1 MNIRLYEP
9 KDRAAVEAIH
19 ARQGFAYDFP
29 DLEKPTWMI
38 RLVGEDEG
46 QIVQAAFAHL
56 TAEIFFMID
65 PAKGT
70 PQERHFGFLQMQDVG
85 RELAYKPG
93 GLDDLHA
100 FLPPPIERK
109 FARRLVRH
117 GWRKALW
124 PAYWCDVTGVT

>member
-19 ARQGFAYDFP
+19 ARQNLGYDFP
-29 DLEKPTWMI
+29 DLERPTWMI
-38 RLVGEDEG
+38 RLVGEQDDK
-46 QIVQAAFAHL
+46 IVQAAFAHL

-65 PAKGT
+65 KGNGT
-70 PQERHFGFLQMQDVG
+70 PQERHLGFLQMQEVG

-100 FLPPPIERK
+100 FLPPQIERQ
-109 FARRLVRH
+109 FAKRMMRH
-117 GWRKALW
+117 GWKKALW
-124 PAYWCDVTGVT
+124 PCYWADVTEGT